1 MVRIGLIRV
10 LSLEDEKGINSHG
23 LMLEAFFGDTQ
34 VNVVNRCIKGHPK
47 GLYNELEVRAAIPKI
62 VRLGQEMER
71 NDGVQSLLVSC
82 VADPGVPELRAASNL
97 PVIGAGAAAAAVALA
112 MGKPVGALSVV
123 DDILNPIAELLGDR
137 LVAWEV
143 PDGVESTVDLMT
155 MEGKE
160 RILEAGEAARIRG
173 AEVILLAC
181 TGFSTVRIAPFL
193 EERLRMPVVDPVISA
208 GLLAYYL
215 AIGNKTIT
223 S

>member
-1 MVRIGLIRV
+1 MARIGLIRV

-23 LMLEAFFGDTQ
+23 LMLEAFFGDNQ
-34 VNVVNRCIKGHPK
+34 VNVVSRCIKGHPK
-47 GLYNELEVRAAIPKI
+47 GLYNEPEVRAAIPKI

-71 NDGVQSLLVSC
+71 DDGVQSLLVSC

-97 PVIGAGAAAAAVALA
+97 PVIGAGAAAAAVVLA
-112 MGKPVGALSVV
+112 MGKPVGALSIL
-123 DDILNPIAELLGDR
+123 DDILHPIAELLGDR

-143 PDGVESTVDLMT
+143 PDGVETTVDLMT

-160 RILEAGEAARIRG
+160 RILEAGEAVRKRG

-193 EERLRMPVVDPVISA
+193 EERLSMPVVDPVISA

-215 AIGNKTIT
+215 AIGNETIT